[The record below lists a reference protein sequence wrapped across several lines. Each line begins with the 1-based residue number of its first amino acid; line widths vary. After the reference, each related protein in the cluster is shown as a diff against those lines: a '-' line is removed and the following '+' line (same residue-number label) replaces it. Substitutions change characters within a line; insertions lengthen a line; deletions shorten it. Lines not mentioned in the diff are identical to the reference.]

1 MGGLIGFD
9 WSLIG
14 QAQTHTQY
22 TIHNAHLL
30 QTFLYVLS
38 NMAIR
43 GSVQKLCGSGPL
55 RVLEELS
62 NPLLKDEE
70 Q

>member
-1 MGGLIGFD
+1 
-9 WSLIG
+9 
-14 QAQTHTQY
+14 
-22 TIHNAHLL
+22 
-30 QTFLYVLS
+30 
-38 NMAIR
+38 MAIR